1 MRPYLFLW
9 LLNIV
14 LVIDWAKN
22 KRPLPW
28 LAALCLFGPL
38 GAMAYLIYYY
48 ESINFPIELAKT
60 VRRMTGKKT
69 VRACPRCGQ
78 VAELVSHQDGRQ
90 MHFMCRACVEKTFME
105 PHDSSEVIQDAH
117 SILKSADDEQS

>member
-1 MRPYLFLW
+1 MRLYIILW
-9 LLNIV
+9 LLNII

-38 GAMAYLIYYY
+38 GALAYLIYFY

-60 VRRMTGKKT
+60 VRQLTGKKT
-69 VRACPRCGQ
+69 LRACPRCGQ
-78 VAELVSHQDGRQ
+78 VKELVSHQDGRQ
-90 MHFMCRACVEKTFME
+90 KHFMCQACVERTFME
-105 PHDSSEVIQDAH
+105 PHDSSEVLEAAN
-117 SILKSADDEQS
+117 SILKSSDNQS